1 MPPLEAWEKVF
12 LDDEALGEV
21 HAELGCIACHG
32 GVGGVTDMAAAHEGV
47 VRSPDPA
54 QNCIFC
60 HRPIVKTQQDSLHT
74 TLAGY
79 YTVLRARSDEE
90 HWPQLMTAFDNH
102 CDRCHASCGDCH
114 VSRPALNEGGLLA
127 KHEFKKLPPMNQTCV
142 GCHGTRVNDEYKG
155 KNQTAD
161 GEKVPADVHFNP
173 GGMACFACH
182 PGDQMHGA
190 LGVFNH
196 RYDGPP
202 DPSCTQAGCHENIGG
217 PDDQVA
223 FHTKPHMEK
232 VQCQVCH
239 AVPYK
244 HCYNCHVQLS
254 DKGVPY
260 FKSDPSEIYFII
272 GKNPIR
278 GPERPWEYVVL
289 RHVPVAR
296 DTFAYYGENL
306 LSNFD
311 ARETWTYATP
321 HTIQRRTPQT
331 ESCNS
336 CHGNASL
343 FLTEDSV
350 RRKAPDEVEANRKVI
365 VTKIPSAIP

>member
-12 LDDEALGEV
+12 LDDQALGKV
-21 HAELGCIACHG
+21 HADLGCIACHG
-32 GVGGVTDMAAAHEGV
+32 GVGGTTDKEQAHQGI
-47 VRSPDPA
+47 VRDPDPA
-54 QNCIFC
+54 QTCASC
-60 HRPIVKTQQDSLHT
+60 HKSIVGTYQNSLHV

-79 YTVLRARSDEE
+79 YTVLRARGSEE
-90 HWPQLMTAFDNH
+90 TWPQLMTAFDNH
-102 CDRCHASCGDCH
+102 CDNCHASCGQCH
-114 VSRPALNEGGLLA
+114 VSRPTINEGGLLA
-127 KHEFKKLPPMNQTCV
+127 KHEFKKIPPMNLTCT

-161 GEKVPADVHFNP
+161 GQKVPADVHFNP

-182 PGDQMHGA
+182 TGDQMHGA

-217 PDDQVA
+217 PDDPVA

-239 AVPYK
+239 AAPYK

-254 DKGVPY
+254 DTGIPY
-260 FKSDPSEIYFII
+260 FKVEPSEILFKI
-272 GKNPIR
+272 GRNPIQS
-278 GPERPWEYVVL
+278 PDRPWEYVVV
-289 RHVPVAR
+289 RHVPISR
-296 DTFAYYGENL
+296 NSFAYYGENL
-306 LSNFD
+306 LPNFD

-343 FLTEDSV
+343 FLTEDFV
-350 RRKAPDEVEANRKVI
+350 RQRTPDEVEANRNVI
-365 VTKIPSAIP
+365 VTKVPARIP